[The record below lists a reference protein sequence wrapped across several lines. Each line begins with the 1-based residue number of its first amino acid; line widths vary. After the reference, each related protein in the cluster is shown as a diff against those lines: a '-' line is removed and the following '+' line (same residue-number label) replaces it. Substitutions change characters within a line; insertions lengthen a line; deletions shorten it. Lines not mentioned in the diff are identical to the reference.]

1 MVMSTFGTQPMGGS
15 AVMCNLYFSNN
26 ELKAEV
32 DEANFE
38 NVEGGIIVIW

>member
-1 MVMSTFGTQPMGGS
+1 MRGS

-26 ELKAEV
+26 ELEAEV

-38 NVEGGIIVIW
+38 NV